1 VNDPRPTVNRNIAL
15 LVGCLFIFLLVAS
28 APHRV
33 HHLFDSDESP
43 KSCVVFTLSKGCHL
57 SLTPTATIFVIETFV
72 EKLFLLFELAIPTL
86 VLSPFSQRAPPLT

>member
-1 VNDPRPTVNRNIAL
+1 MAL
-15 LVGCLFIFLLVAS
+15 LVGSLFIFLLVAS

-57 SLTPTATIFVIETFV
+57 SLTSAATIFAIATFV
-72 EKLFLLFELAIPTL
+72 EKLFLWFELAIPTL
-86 VLSPFSQRAPPLT
+86 ALSPSSQRAPPRN